1 MVKLSTPGWLLAFG
15 LLNAVPAGL
24 AAQNNTGQPV
34 GQEDN
39 TSYGTTSGEFLLLG
53 AGARGTALGG
63 SFAAIVTD
71 VSALYYNP
79 AGAALLSGRGHGR
92 DVRLP
97 RRHPLFLGRR
107 RLPALGWI
115 RTIGFQLGTF
125 GFKDQPIYTEEQPNG
140 TGGTYSVNQT
150 FVGATFAQNFSDRF
164 SAGITAKYVNDRL
177 GTVSGSAF
185 AVDFGTNFHASL
197 NNHPVKFS
205 FVLAN
210 IGSNLSYSGTGL
222 QGNVLR
228 TPIPGEDDTPTLPQQ
243 SNLLTKDFPLPTTFR
258 VGLAYDVLTGEN
270 NRLTVLGDFNQPN
283 NNKPGF
289 AFGSEWMSNKL
300 GGSNFGFA
308 LRGSYSYT
316 GANNLDPQ
324 SSQTAL
330 NDEETLQ
337 GLAFGGGLMYGA
349 GSGFSSASTTRTSI
363 LASLAR
369 RISSASRWGGK
380 RAQSMGRDER
390 PPSPGVADI
399 CLQCDGRPWRS

>member
-1 MVKLSTPGWLLAFG
+1 MRKLTAPGWLFAFG
-15 LLNAVPAGL
+15 LLNALPAVA

-39 TSYGTTSGEFLLLG
+39 TSYGTTSAEFLLLG
-53 AGARGTALGG
+53 AGARGTALGS
-63 SFAAIVTD
+63 SFAAIATD

-79 AGAALLSGRGHGR
+79 AGIAMLDRPGLMIGTYDYVADTRYSWGGVAFPFSGG
-92 DVRLP
+92 
-97 RRHPLFLGRR
+97 
-107 RLPALGWI
+107 A

-125 GFKDQPIYTEEQPNG
+125 GFKDQPIYTEDQPNG

-164 SAGITAKYVNDRL
+164 SAGITAKYVDDRL

-210 IGSNLSYSGTGL
+210 LGSNLRYTGTGL
-222 QGNVLR
+222 AGNVQRDPL
-228 TPIPGEDDTPTLPQQ
+228 PGEDPVPTLPQQ
-243 SNLLTKDFPLPTTFR
+243 ANLLTKDFPLPTTFR
-258 VGLAYDVLTGEN
+258 VGLAYDIITGEN
-270 NRLTVLGDFNQPN
+270 NRLTALGDFNQPN

-289 AFGSEWMSNKL
+289 AFGSEWMSQKI

-324 SSQTAL
+324 SSTTAL
-330 NDEETLQ
+330 SDEENLQ
-337 GLAFGGGLMYGA
+337 GLAFGGGLMYG
-349 GSGFSSASTTRTSI
+349 GNGNGFGLSLDYAYKYLGI
-363 LASLAR
+363 LGPTNFFSFSLG
-369 RISSASRWGGK
+369 W
-380 RAQSMGRDER
+380 
-390 PPSPGVADI
+390 
-399 CLQCDGRPWRS
+399 